1 MTPDASLVAEVAV
14 PRPLRTTFDY
24 IVPSAMGVPPVGARV
39 RVPFGATTVVGIV
52 AGHSRV
58 FDRAQKEIDEVLDDK
73 PILPTDL
80 VDLARWLGRYYH
92 HPIGDVFATLLPV
105 KARRG
110 VPATLMEE
118 VVWHWAGEEENGKLG
133 RAPRQREAFERLR
146 TLGSIFDSELTALGL
161 VRSHL
166 AALVDKGL
174 ARSALLSPCYGV
186 PETWTHHL
194 TAEQATAVDTINS
207 TLGTPTTH
215 LLDGVTGSGKT
226 EVYLR
231 VIAEVLRAGGQAL
244 VLVPEIALT
253 PQTTARFKACF
264 GAAATLHSGN
274 TDTQRFDVWLKC
286 AQGIHKVLIGTR
298 SAVLAPFENLG
309 LIVVD
314 EEHDGSFKQGDGLR
328 YSARDLAV
336 KRGQMLEI
344 PVVLGS
350 ATPSLESL
358 ENARRGRYALSR
370 LPSRAGGASMP
381 AMRIVDVRGL
391 RLDRGF
397 SEALHGVIGRH
408 LHADGQVLVFI
419 NRRGF
424 SPVLLCSTCAWHAAC
439 EHCDAKL
446 TLHRRPDRLR
456 CHHCGHSR
464 LPPRTCPACG
474 GRAFVHIGTGT
485 QRAEEALAERYPDV
499 PRYRIDR
506 DTTRSVRRLEADLAA
521 IREGR
526 PAILVGTQMLAKG
539 HHLPNVTLVAVLDS
553 DAGFLAADFRAP
565 ERTAQLIVQ
574 VAGRAG
580 RAERPGEVWIQTFNP
595 DNANLVALVNTGYAG
610 FAANERR
617 VRADARMPPFSA
629 VAMIRAESKVE
640 SRAWEVLTE
649 ILGALPAGPVEVL
662 GPAPAPVARRA
673 DHYRCQALVL
683 ASRRADLHHALDQL
697 EAAEPKAAGVRWSI
711 DLDPLDTF

>member
-1 MTPDASLVAEVAV
+1 MNANAVVEVAV

-24 IVPSAMGVPPVGARV
+24 IVPTTMAVPPVGARV
-39 RVPFGATTVVGIV
+39 RVPFGAATVVGVV
-52 AGHSRV
+52 AGRSGA
-58 FDRAQKEIDEVLDDK
+58 FDRAQKEIEDVLDES
-73 PILPTDL
+73 PLLPADL
-80 VDLARWLGRYYH
+80 TDLARWLARYYH

-110 VPATLMEE
+110 SPATLMEE
-118 VVWHWAGEEENGKLG
+118 VVWHWTGSEEDGRLA

-146 TLGSIFDSELTALGL
+146 NLGSAFDSELAALGL
-161 VRSHL
+161 ERRHL
-166 AALVDKGL
+166 AALADKGL
-174 ARSALLSPCYGV
+174 ARSAILSPRYAV
-186 PETWTHHL
+186 PATWTHQL
-194 TAEQATAVDTINS
+194 TAEQAAAVATITATLDT
-207 TLGTPTTH
+207 PRTH

-274 TDTQRFDVWLKC
+274 TDAQRFDVWLKC

-298 SAVLAPFENLG
+298 SAVLAPFENLR

-336 KRGQMLEI
+336 KRGQMLKI

-358 ENARRGRYALSR
+358 ENARRGRYERSR

-381 AMRIVDVRGL
+381 AMRIVDVRGT

-397 SEALHGVIGRH
+397 SEALHGAIGRH
-408 LHADGQVLVFI
+408 LDAGGQVLVFI

-424 SPVLLCSTCAWHAAC
+424 APVLLCSTCAWHAAC

-456 CHHCGHSR
+456 CHHCGYSR

-474 GRAFVHIGTGT
+474 ASALVHVGTGT

-506 DTTRSVRRLEADLAA
+506 DTTRSVRRLEADLEA

-595 DNANLVALVNTGYAG
+595 DNANLTALTNTGYAG
-610 FAANERR
+610 FARNERR
-617 VRADARMPPFSA
+617 VRADAGMPPVSA

-640 SRAWEVLTE
+640 SKAWDLLAEM
-649 ILGALPAGPVEVL
+649 LGTLPAGRVEVL

-673 DHYRCQALVL
+673 GHHRCQALVL
-683 ASRRADLHHALDQL
+683 ASRRADLHRALDHL